1 MSEDPVFSIIL
12 STFGRGRHIGPT
24 IASVLAQSYRGFEL
38 IVVGDGCHDET
49 ESTVRSFPPER
60 ITWLNL
66 PQNTGSQSFPNN
78 AGIRSARAD
87 WVAYV
92 GHDDIWAPDHLERM
106 VGTIAE
112 QPAADF
118 LVSGCVYH
126 GPPGSETC
134 WITGLFDGPGAP
146 FEHFFPPTS
155 LAHRRDVVARIGE
168 WRDPLTVRPPV
179 DSEFL
184 LRAAGAGL
192 RFAST
197 SRITA
202 HKFAAGHRYLSY
214 LRPSSDE
221 QDAILRALKEGSAA
235 KTEDLIRR
243 ARQSGGYMTSR
254 YPDYASYPTGHLF
267 EQNRQ
272 NKGLSRPALQ
282 PLRGP
287 VVMAQT
293 DELRALDW
301 YSAEM
306 HGTKKYRWS
315 GPNPRPRI
323 LIPYTGDKA
332 RVAIEVPGKPP
343 STNLAEVLLAAEDQ
357 PLECRVEMGA
367 NGLTRLA
374 ADMTLARRDYTV
386 LTLHTPMICPSA
398 AGLGTDS
405 RRLGI
410 AVADILLEPR

>member
-1 MSEDPVFSIIL
+1 LTSEVPFFSVIL

-24 IASVLAQSYRGFEL
+24 IASVLAQSYGRFEL
-38 IVVGDGCHDET
+38 IVVGDGCRDET
-49 ESTVRSFPPER
+49 ESAVRSFPPER

-66 PQNTGSQSFPNN
+66 AQNTGSQSFPNN
-78 AGIRSARAD
+78 AGLTAARGN
-87 WVAYV
+87 WIAYI
-92 GHDDIWAPDHLERM
+92 GHDDIWVPDHLACI
-106 VGTIAE
+106 VATIARE
-112 QPAADF
+112 PASDF
-118 LVSGCVYH
+118 VVSGCVYH
-126 GPPGSETC
+126 GPQGSEAC
-134 WITGLFDGPGAP
+134 WVTGLFDDPAAP

-155 LAHRRDVVARIGE
+155 LAHPRDVIARIGE
-168 WRDPLTVRPPV
+168 WRDPRTIRPPV

-197 SRITA
+197 LRITA

-214 LRPSSDE
+214 LRMSSDE
-221 QDAILRALKEGSAA
+221 QDAMLRALKKRSN
-235 KTEDLIRR
+235 TEDLIATARR
-243 ARQSGGYMTSR
+243 NGGYMTMR
-254 YPDYASYPTGHLF
+254 HPDYARYPAGHLF

-272 NKGLSRPALQ
+272 NKGLSRPALR
-282 PLRGP
+282 PLRGR

-301 YSAEM
+301 YGVEVQ
-306 HGTKKYRWS
+306 GNKKYRWS

-332 RVAIEVPGKPP
+332 RVAIEVLVKPP
-343 STNLAEVLLAAEDQ
+343 DTNLAEVLFAVEGQ
-357 PLECRVEMGA
+357 PLKCRVETEA
-367 NGLTRLA
+367 NGIARLA
-374 ADMTLARRDYTV
+374 ADIPLARRDYTV
-386 LTLHTPMICPSA
+386 LTVHAPMFRPSA

-410 AVADILLEPR
+410 AVADIVLEPL